1 MPLSHPVHVKIPPR
15 KVARFECEVR
25 VAQRLLAEVVQAV
38 LVMRESARGVITVGS
53 AVGELRVKVE
63 EAVFLM
69 VERHRERSVV
79 GTETR
84 RAVKAEPAL
93 VLPLVL
99 ASRSTTRDVMH
110 ALFHDH
116 FHFLLQ
122 LQGRKGR
129 PVVTQHA

>member
-1 MPLSHPVHVKIPPR
+1 MPLSHPVHVKIARR
-15 KVARFECEVR
+15 KVARFEREVR

-38 LVMRESARGVITVGS
+38 LVMRESTPGRGVVV
-53 AVGELRVKVE
+53 AGELRVKVE

-93 VLPLVL
+93 VLSLN
-99 ASRSTTRDVMH
+99 H
-110 ALFHDH
+110 
-116 FHFLLQ
+116 LLT
-122 LQGRKGR
+122 LWRC
-129 PVVTQHA
+129 